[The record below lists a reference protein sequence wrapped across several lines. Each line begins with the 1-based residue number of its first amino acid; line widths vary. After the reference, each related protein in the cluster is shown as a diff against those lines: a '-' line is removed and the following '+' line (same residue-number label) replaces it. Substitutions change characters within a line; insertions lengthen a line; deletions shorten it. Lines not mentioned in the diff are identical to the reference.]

1 MMVVG
6 PLHKS
11 NDTTILVRCHYCCP
25 RYHKSTDRYLMT
37 WQQWVQHLS
46 EKHKLVQVVNESVT
60 ISTQQE
66 QYRDIQRE
74 AEYARIEW
82 QYAHGYRKRTP
93 PKEAILKKEGH
104 LRAIS

>member
-1 MMVVG
+1 
-6 PLHKS
+6 
-11 NDTTILVRCHYCCP
+11 
-25 RYHKSTDRYLMT
+25 MT
-37 WQQWVQHLS
+37 QSEWLEHLN
-46 EKHKLVQVVNESVT
+46 EKHKLVKVVNESVT